1 VRLAAVL
8 VSLVA
13 ASLLATTLAV
23 GGGDRSKPTLRVAR
37 AAPLALVGNHFRA
50 RERVRVT
57 VKAAGMR
64 RAKAVRAGRRGRFVA
79 RFPALTVD
87 RCNAD
92 WFAVATGATGSR
104 AAVKLPQ
111 LQCPLPLAPGSP

>member
-1 VRLAAVL
+1 M
-8 VSLVA
+8 A
-13 ASLLATTLAV
+13 ASLLATALAV
-23 GGGDRSKPTLRVAR
+23 GGGDRSKPTLRVAK
-37 AAPLALVGNHFRA
+37 AAPLALAGAHFRA

-64 RAKAVRAGRRGRFVA
+64 RTKAVRAGRRGRFVA
-79 RFPALTVD
+79 RFPTLAVD

-92 WFAVATGATGSR
+92 WIAVARGATGSR

-111 LQCPLPLAPGSP
+111 LQCPLPLGPSSP